1 MGVKKMSFKDIVNK
15 WCETNLILRILIVGL
30 GIGALL
36 GIFVPQATGIG
47 LLGDLFVGTLKAVA
61 PVLVFLLVSS
71 SLSRASE
78 GIGSKFKICIILY
91 IVSMILA
98 GIVSVLMSFAFPVSL
113 TFTTATQM
121 SAPASLGALF
131 SDFIVGIV
139 SNPVTA
145 IMEGNYISILFWAVC
160 FGLIFRVTA
169 GENSIKVLKDCSD
182 TVAKFIR
189 AFIQLAPFGI
199 MGLVFSAVSQNGIE
213 IFTIYGK
220 IMLLIVSCVL
230 IVALVTDP
238 AICGFMLKRNPYP
251 LVFTCIKESGITA
264 FFTRSS
270 AANIPINLRLCE
282 RLGLDEDFYSVS
294 IPLGATI
301 NMEGATVTITVMT
314 LALCHTLGIGVSIP
328 AAIALCF
335 IASLAACGAA
345 GVPGGSLLLI
355 PMAAAFFGI
364 TNDVAMQAIAI
375 GFIISVVQDSF
386 ETALNSTGDAIIS
399 STTEYYLREKRG
411 EEVNFLGEFAK

>member
-1 MGVKKMSFKDIVNK
+1 MGELKMSFKDIVNK
-15 WCETNLILRILIVGL
+15 WCEINLILRILIVGL

-36 GIFVPQATGIG
+36 GLLIPEASGISI
-47 LLGDLFVGTLKAVA
+47 LGDLFVGTLKAVA

-71 SLSRASE
+71 SLSRATE
-78 GIGSKFKICIILY
+78 GIGSKFKICILLY
-91 IVSMILA
+91 IASMILA
-98 GIVSVLMSFAFPVSL
+98 GIVSVIMSFAFPVSL

-131 SDFIVGIV
+131 YDFIVNIV

-160 FGLIFRVTA
+160 FGLIFRVVA
-169 GENSIKVLKDCSD
+169 DKNSIRVLKDCSD

-199 MGLVFSAVSQNGIE
+199 MGLVFTAVSQNGIG
-213 IFTIYGK
+213 IFTVYGK
-220 IMLLIVSCVL
+220 LMLLIVSCVL
-230 IVALVTDP
+230 IVALITDP
-238 AICGFMLKRNPYP
+238 AICGIMLKRNPYP

-270 AANIPINLRLCE
+270 AANIPINMRLCE

-314 LALCHTLGIGVSIP
+314 LALCHTLGIGVSP
-328 AAIALCF
+328 AAAIVLCF

-364 TNDVAMQAIAI
+364 TSDVAMQAIAI